1 MWTIIIIF
9 ILALIC
15 AIVYSINKGDYEK
28 GFHFDNFMFFIA
40 NLLIAAII
48 AGFSFFAVFLGSVI
62 YVSEATDPPKKLV
75 DTENYFL
82 TEIDMNTYVSIS
94 SNKYCYG
101 VKDKGAIHLNELKA
115 DSNTFIY
122 VYEDTYTEEERP
134 MVFIDYYTIGGT
146 PFIDYFT
153 LCNQLSSEEYVSFY
167 IPEGG
172 AKTTS
177 FVISD

>member
-9 ILALIC
+9 IIALVG
-15 AIVYSINKGDYEK
+15 AIAYSISKGDYEK
-28 GFHFDNFMFFIA
+28 GYHFDNFMFFLT
-40 NLLIAAII
+40 NLTVAVAV
-48 AGFSFFAVFLGSVI
+48 AGFSTLVLVMASGI

-101 VKDKGAIHLNELKA
+101 VKDKGTIRLKELKA
-115 DSNTFIY
+115 DDNTLIY

-134 MVFIDYYTIGGT
+134 MVFIDHYVIGGT

-153 LCNQLSSEEYVSFY
+153 LCNQLSPEEYVSFY
-167 IPEGG
+167 VPEGA

-177 FVISD
+177 FVISE

>member
-9 ILALIC
+9 TLTLIG
-15 AIVYSINKGDYEK
+15 AIIYSICKGDYKK
-28 GFHFDNFMFFIA
+28 GYHFKNFMFFLT
-40 NLLIAAII
+40 NLTVAVIV
-48 AGFSFFAVFLGSVI
+48 AGFGFFIVVMCSSI
-62 YVSEATDPPKKLV
+62 YINGTAEPPKKLV

-101 VKDKGAIHLNELKA
+101 VKDKALIHLNELKA
-115 DSNTFIY
+115 DENTFIY
-122 VYEDTYTEEERP
+122 IYEDTYTEEERP
-134 MVFIDYYTIGGT
+134 MVFIDHYVIGGT
-146 PFIDYFT
+146 TFIDYFT
-153 LCNQLSSEEYVSFY
+153 FCEWLSPEEYVSFY

-177 FVISD
+177 L

>member
-9 ILALIC
+9 TLTLIG
-15 AIVYSINKGDYEK
+15 AIVYSISKGEYEK
-28 GFHFDNFMFFIA
+28 GFRFENFMFFIA
-40 NLLIAAII
+40 NLLLAVIV
-48 AGFSFFAVFLGSVI
+48 AGFSFFAVFFGSVI

-101 VKDKGAIHLNELKA
+101 VKDKTAIHLNELKA
-115 DSNTFIY
+115 DKNTFIY

-134 MVFIDYYTIGGT
+134 MVFIDHYVIGGT
-146 PFIDYFT
+146 TFIDYFT
-153 LCNQLSSEEYVSFY
+153 FCEWLSPEEYVSFY

-172 AKTTS
+172 FKTTS

>member
-9 ILALIC
+9 TLTLIG
-15 AIVYSINKGDYEK
+15 AIIYSICKGDYEK
-28 GFHFDNFMFFIA
+28 GYHFENFMFFLT
-40 NLLIAAII
+40 NLTVATIV
-48 AGFSFFAVFLGSVI
+48 AGFSFFIVVMCSSI
-62 YVSEATDPPKKLV
+62 YISGAAEPPKKLV

-101 VKDKGAIHLNELKA
+101 VKDKALIHLNELKA
-115 DSNTFIY
+115 DENTFIY
-122 VYEDTYTEEERP
+122 IYEDTYTEEERP
-134 MVFIDYYTIGGT
+134 MVFIDHYVIGGT
-146 PFIDYFT
+146 TFIDYFT
-153 LCNQLSSEEYVSFY
+153 LCEWLSPEEYVSFY

>member
-9 ILALIC
+9 TLTLIGT
-15 AIVYSINKGDYEK
+15 IIYSIGKGDYEK
-28 GFHFDNFMFFIA
+28 SYHFENFMFFLT
-40 NLLIAAII
+40 NLTVAIVV
-48 AGFSFFAVFLGSVI
+48 AGFSFLILFMGSSV
-62 YVSEATDPPKKLV
+62 YVSEATEPPKKLV

-101 VKDKGAIHLNELKA
+101 VKDKGVIHLNELKA
-115 DSNTFIY
+115 DNNTFIY

-134 MVFIDYYTIGGT
+134 MVFIDHYVIGGT
-146 PFIDYFT
+146 TFIDYFT
-153 LCNQLSSEEYVSFY
+153 FCEWLSPEEYVSFY

-177 FVISD
+177 L